1 MLSNPQTETESCD
14 IHTTIMN
21 DNTNFRLDELPPEHP
36 MRQHP
41 FTAPDGYF
49 DSLPSRVQAR
59 VSHKAKP
66 AFSISWSW
74 QRTAAS
80 LAGAS
85 LIAVLIW
92 QTLPQRQESLG
103 SEALTGVSNEVITAY
118 LDEQGINADE
128 LVDNQQIHSSLGS
141 DTTAI
146 QYLNIQPSD
155 IQQLIK
161 DQLLSDSPNVDS

>member
-1 MLSNPQTETESCD
+1 
-14 IHTTIMN
+14 MN
-21 DNTNFRLDELPPEHP
+21 DKNEFRLDELPPEHP
-36 MRQHP
+36 MRQLP

-49 DSLPSRVQAR
+49 DALPSRVQAR
-59 VSHKAKP
+59 VMHKHKP

-85 LIAVLIW
+85 LIAVLVW

-103 SEALTGVSNEVITAY
+103 SEPLAGISNEVITAY
-118 LDEQGINADE
+118 FDEQGINAYE
-128 LVDNQQIHSSLGS
+128 LADSQQFRSSLGT

-146 QYLNIQPSD
+146 DYLNVNPAD
-155 IQQLIK
+155 IRQLI
-161 DQLLSDSPNVDS
+161 DEQNVTETSNRDS

>member
-1 MLSNPQTETESCD
+1 
-14 IHTTIMN
+14 MN
-21 DNTNFRLDELPPEHP
+21 DKNPFRLDELPPEHP
-36 MRQHP
+36 LRQQP
-41 FTAPDGYF
+41 FTVPDGYF
-49 DSLPSRVQAR
+49 DQLPTRVQAR
-59 VSHKAKP
+59 MMRRSKP

-103 SEALTGVSNEVITAY
+103 SEALTGVSDEVISAY
-118 LDEQGINADE
+118 LDDQGVDANELADS
-128 LVDNQQIHSSLGS
+128 QQLHQSLGS

-146 QYLNIQPSD
+146 QYLDVKPAD
-155 IQQLIK
+155 IQTLI
-161 DQLLSDSPNVDS
+161 DEQSALENQQAGS

>member
-1 MLSNPQTETESCD
+1 
-14 IHTTIMN
+14 MN
-21 DNTNFRLDELPPEHP
+21 DTNNFRLDELPPEHP
-36 MRQHP
+36 LRQQP
-41 FTAPDGYF
+41 FTVPADYF
-49 DSLPSRVQAR
+49 DALPSRVQAR
-59 VSHKAKP
+59 VAHKSRP

-103 SEALTGVSNEVITAY
+103 SDALAGISNEVITAY
-118 LDEQGINADE
+118 LDDQGVDLYE
-128 LVDNQQIHSSLGS
+128 LADNQQIHSSLGT

-146 QYLNIQPSD
+146 QFLNVQPAD
-155 IQQLIK
+155 IQRHIDEQSIPE
-161 DQLLSDSPNVDS
+161 DSHLGS

>member
-1 MLSNPQTETESCD
+1 
-14 IHTTIMN
+14 MN
-21 DNTNFRLDELPPEHP
+21 DKNLFRLDELPPEHP
-36 MRQHP
+36 LRQQP
-41 FTAPDGYF
+41 FTVPDGYF
-49 DSLPSRVQAR
+49 DQLPSRVQDR
-59 VSHKAKP
+59 VTPRSRP

-103 SEALTGVSNEVITAY
+103 REALTGVSDEVIAAY
-118 LDEQGINADE
+118 LDDQGVNAHE
-128 LVDNQQIHSSLGS
+128 LADSQQLHLSLGS

-146 QYLNIQPSD
+146 QYLNVKPAD
-155 IQQLIK
+155 IQTLINEQTILETQK
-161 DQLLSDSPNVDS
+161 TGS

>member
-1 MLSNPQTETESCD
+1 
-14 IHTTIMN
+14 MN
-21 DNTNFRLDELPPEHP
+21 DKSPFRLDELPPEHP
-36 MRQHP
+36 LRQQP
-41 FTAPDGYF
+41 FTVPDGYF
-49 DSLPSRVQAR
+49 DQLPSRVQVR
-59 VSHKAKP
+59 VTRKSKP

-103 SEALTGVSNEVITAY
+103 REALSGVSNEVIASY
-118 LDEQGINADE
+118 LDDQGIDANELADG
-128 LVDNQQIHSSLGS
+128 QQLHSSLGN

-146 QYLNIQPSD
+146 QYLNVKPAD
-155 IQQLIK
+155 IQTLI
-161 DQLLSDSPNVDS
+161 DEQSALETQHVGS

>member
-1 MLSNPQTETESCD
+1 
-14 IHTTIMN
+14 
-21 DNTNFRLDELPPEHP
+21 

-41 FTAPDGYF
+41 FATPDGYF

-59 VSHKAKP
+59 ITHKAKP

-74 QRTAAS
+74 QRTVAS

-85 LIAVLIW
+85 LIAVLVW

-103 SEALTGVSNEVITAY
+103 NEVLAGVSNDVITAY

-128 LVDNQQIHSSLGS
+128 LADSQQLRSSLGN

-146 QYLNIQPSD
+146 QYLNVQPIDIKQHISD
-155 IQQLIK
+155 QNLV
-161 DQLLSDSPNVDS
+161 DSPGLGS